1 MPVDDDPKQA
11 GGSSMSSF
19 YRLLRRAGLAE
30 KTAAWF
36 TILVL
41 AATAGFY
48 IYRTFHSKESRTSE
62 EHSVELGAQSG
73 TGNSQQVIGTSTQN
87 GGLGCTQNVGIG
99 SNNVLNCKP
108 ELPTMSPS
116 QVQQV
121 SALLADAPRIP
132 GQVIVKYEATS
143 AENGQLAHQLYQ
155 ALVNAHINSTIEG
168 CRKTF
173 GNTID
178 YPGLS
183 IMYVKKGN
191 VDLANT
197 IESALI
203 TAKVITQQL
212 EPSERNMD
220 YPGNDLTFVIR
231 NP

>member
-11 GGSSMSSF
+11 SGSSMSSF
-19 YRLLRRAGLAE
+19 YRLLRRAGLAQ

-41 AATAGFY
+41 AATAGLY
-48 IYRTFHSKESRTSE
+48 IYRTFHSKESPTSQD
-62 EHSVELGAQSG
+62 HGVELGVQSG
-73 TGNSQQVIGTSTQN
+73 TGNSQQVIGTLTQN
-87 GGLGCTQNVGIG
+87 GGTGCTQNVGIG
-99 SNNVLNCKP
+99 SSNVLNCKP
-108 ELPTMSPS
+108 ELPTMSLS

-132 GQVIVKYEATS
+132 GKVIVEYETTS
-143 AENGQLAHQLYQ
+143 EENGQLAHQLYQ
-155 ALVNAHINSTIEG
+155 ALVKAHINSTIEG
-168 CRKTF
+168 YGKTI
-173 GNTID
+173 GNNID

-183 IMYVKKGN
+183 ILYVKKSN

-203 TAKVITQQL
+203 TAKVITQHL
-212 EPSERNMD
+212 EPSERNMH
-220 YPGNDLTFVIR
+220 YRGNDLTFIVR